1 MGAPNAYRQYLLLTE
16 VPVSIG
22 LTILILT
29 RDIVSTKHVYV
40 KSIQISSEGA
50 PNGLALCRSIYRSKE
65 TTPYDVI
72 IVSKQYN
79 MYNK

>member
-16 VPVSIG
+16 VSIG

-29 RDIVSTKHVYV
+29 RDIVSTKHVYI

-50 PNGLALCRSIYRSKE
+50 PNVLTQCGSIYRSKE

>member
-16 VPVSIG
+16 VSIG

-50 PNGLALCRSIYRSKE
+50 PNVLTQCGSIYRSKE
-65 TTPYDVI
+65 TTPYDMI

>member
-16 VPVSIG
+16 VSIG

-40 KSIQISSEGA
+40 RSIQISSEGA
-50 PNGLALCRSIYRSKE
+50 PNGLTLCGSIYRSKE